1 MNVRI
6 ASPFAVSMLRA
17 PTLSAAMRVHA
28 SPSIQEMHEQLM
40 VVTTSMNVKY
50 WNIPAACMR
59 HVRILIQDIIV
70 SVLKDFVLN
79 QILKL
84 RVNRYDLDFFSISMS
99 NHFSLIKKNFFLGG
113 CEYFV

>member
-50 WNIPAACMR
+50 
-59 HVRILIQDIIV
+59 
-70 SVLKDFVLN
+70 
-79 QILKL
+79 
-84 RVNRYDLDFFSISMS
+84 
-99 NHFSLIKKNFFLGG
+99 
-113 CEYFV
+113 

>member
-50 WNIPAACMR
+50 WNIPAVCMR
-59 HVRILIQDIIV
+59 HVRIMIQDIIV

-84 RVNRYDLDFFSISMS
+84 RVNRYDQEFYFYFYVKPFQFNKKIFFRWM
-99 NHFSLIKKNFFLGG
+99 
-113 CEYFV
+113 